1 MTFMCHNY
9 LHSEYKVAIK
19 SGMLCIGQIEKFGQT
34 FFKTWDVIVFR
45 KKKATDDLPSLNI
58 FNLL

>member
-1 MTFMCHNY
+1 
-9 LHSEYKVAIK
+9 
-19 SGMLCIGQIEKFGQT
+19 MLCIGQIEKFGQT